1 MAHPDARNVQ
11 MDIDGQKLIEAM
23 WHQMERG
30 GSDTNPYRQ
39 MFKRWG
45 SIYQAAM
52 LRRFIAKS
60 RGGWQPLARGT
71 ARSRRAGRAGK
82 SGESRGRSL
91 MRLKRE
97 RRTLEGKSRARVKA
111 GRGMKGKMFGGSF
124 TRQVKLDS
132 MIDHLSGGEGV
143 SILVDTGQLRDALK
157 PGRPG
162 ELRDDIPW
170 GVDVG
175 FSNSMHTALGG
186 ALHMS
191 PTTMGDIAAFH
202 HFGAGNN
209 PERPILVPPD
219 GDARQRMNEA
229 MGLAQ
234 RRIATRLNALY
245 KGMTGA

>member
-1 MAHPDARNVQ
+1 MAHPDASNVQ
-11 MDIDGQKLIEAM
+11 MDIDGQKLLEAM

-60 RGGWQPLARGT
+60 RGGWQPLAQST
-71 ARSRRAGRAGK
+71 ILSRRVGRGDR
-82 SGESRGRSL
+82 SGNANTR
-91 MRLKRE
+91 
-97 RRTLEGKSRARVKA
+97 GKSRTRAIRKLRRTNTNYLSAGKLVSKVK
-111 GRGMKGKMFGGSF
+111 RLS
-124 TRQVKLDS
+124 S
-132 MIDHLSGGEGV
+132 MEGV
-143 SILVDTGQLRDALK
+143 SILTDTGQLRDALK

-202 HFGAGNN
+202 HFGMGNN